1 MNGSRSISRRK
12 GYLLTALFAAVL
24 LAASSGTA
32 WAQQLDDISI
42 VLEPPRTMGEGSDAT
57 ITVRGTAVVEPTPQ
71 TGDVASDRVV
81 SVDLTLAT
89 SDAVPGSTP
98 GEFNEA
104 GQIDD
109 AGIVSNPR
117 VFLVFAQNTGSS
129 ARRRTAT
136 GTITVRANEDAD
148 AEHERVLVSGAASG
162 GGNAPTPA
170 PTPVSFTILDDETQT
185 YVLTLNDRI
194 HSSTNPPREG
204 EDIEV
209 TLEAKPV
216 HYEGGSTLTL
226 HLSKGG
232 GRAVGYAATGEG
244 ANSAGSIA
252 IGTNNPAGGNALGT
266 PVNTRSITIEQSH
279 DADNGDGNRETDVI
293 TLEAYSGPAGR
304 DSLADSLDIDVLD
317 IHMLPAASG
326 ITAVAKDE
334 DGNEVTEVVEGG
346 DPVYL
351 TITVDRGR
359 GSLDRITDEELTVDI
374 RPGDAG
380 QVADYDLSES
390 RIVLESRSSGKQ
402 TNDIDLEI
410 ELSAPSDE
418 DVGAEDLMLNLEVS
432 GDSEFGTETSTG
444 RFTIALVDSTMKQ
457 VEPKPQDEAYPA
469 IMTAMEEAAGDDGLN
484 PGESFSVMTS
494 DLFTVA
500 EGYTAAYGAS
510 VEGNGVSVSASGDSI
525 TVEAKSA
532 TDGAAKVT
540 VTATAKMAASSFIPS
555 QTVSNIAEIT
565 FPVTVVDKKLVVML
579 EMPDGVMN
587 GNIVEGSSY
596 DINVV
601 ANRAVSEDTEVM
613 ISRDRAGSDA
623 GDDDFSVGSATIM
636 AGEYSATAEL
646 MVTEDN
652 MPDGGAEGSMGE
664 VLVLFG
670 TVNGEQTNALT
681 FTIWDMAVPALPVI
695 AQLLLALF
703 MMAGGARL
711 YGRRQG

>member
-12 GYLLTALFAAVL
+12 GYLLAALAAAVL

-32 WAQQLDDISI
+32 WAQQLNDISI

-57 ITVRGTAVVEPTPQ
+57 ITVRGTAVVEPTPA

-104 GQIDD
+104 GQVDD
-109 AGIVSNPR
+109 AGIVANPR
-117 VFLVFAQNTGSS
+117 VQLVFAENTGST

-136 GTITVRANEDAD
+136 GTSTVRANEDAD
-148 AEHERVLVSGAASG
+148 AEHERVMVSGVASG
-162 GGNAPTPA
+162 GGNASTRA
-170 PTPVSFTILDDETQT
+170 PDAVSFSILDDETQK

-194 HSSTNPPREG
+194 HTSSNPPREG

-209 TLEAKPV
+209 TLKARPA

-226 HLSKGG
+226 QLSKGG
-232 GRAVGYAATGEG
+232 GRATGYAATGEG

-252 IGTNNPAGGNALGT
+252 IGTTNPDGGAAIAV
-266 PVNTRSITIEQSH
+266 VNTRSITIEQGH

-293 TLEAYSGPAGR
+293 TLEAHSGPAGR

-334 DGNEVTEVVEGG
+334 DGNVVTEVMEGG

-351 TITVDRGR
+351 TITVDRRR
-359 GSLDRITDEELTVDI
+359 GSLDGITGEELTVNI
-374 RPGDAG
+374 RPADRA

-390 RIVLESRSSGKQ
+390 RIVLESRSSGQQ
-402 TNDIDLEI
+402 TNDVDLEI
-410 ELSAPSDE
+410 GLSARSDE
-418 DVGAEDLMLNLEVS
+418 DVGMEYLMLNLEVS
-432 GDSEFGTETSTG
+432 GDSDIGTETSTG
-444 RFTIALVDSTMKQ
+444 TFTISLVDNTMKK
-457 VEPKPQDEAYPA
+457 VEPKSEEETYPA
-469 IMTAMEEAAGDDGLN
+469 IMAAIEAGAGAGGLN
-484 PGESFSVMTS
+484 PGESFTIMTS

-500 EGYTAAYGAS
+500 EGYTAAYAVSAEGGA
-510 VEGNGVSVSASGDSI
+510 VSVSASSD
-525 TVEAKSA
+525 SA
-532 TDGAAKVT
+532 TVTANEPGESKVT
-540 VTATAKMAASSFIPS
+540 VTATATMETSSFIPS

-565 FPVTVVDKKLVVML
+565 FPVTVADKVLVVTL

-613 ISRDRAGSDA
+613 ISRDRADSDA
-623 GDDDFSVGSATIM
+623 GDDDFSVSSATIM
-636 AGEYSATAEL
+636 AGDDSATAEM

-652 MPDGGAEGSMGE
+652 MPDSGAEGSMGE

-711 YGRRQG
+711 YRRRQG

>member
-1 MNGSRSISRRK
+1 MNGVRSISMRK
-12 GYLLTALFAAVL
+12 GYLMTALFAAVL

-32 WAQQLDDISI
+32 WPQQLDEISI

-104 GQIDD
+104 GQVDD

-117 VFLVFAQNTGSS
+117 VLLVFAQNTGSS

-279 DADNGDGNRETDVI
+279 DFDNGDGNRETDVI
-293 TLEAYSGPAGR
+293 SLEAYSGLAGR

-317 IHMLPAASG
+317 IHMLPAASD

-334 DGNEVTEVVEGG
+334 DGNEVTEVMEGG

-359 GSLDRITDEELTVDI
+359 GSLDGITGEELTVDI
-374 RPGDAG
+374 RPGNAG

-390 RIVLESRSSGKQ
+390 RIVLESRSSGQQ

-410 ELSAPSDE
+410 ELSARSDE
-418 DVGAEDLMLNLEVS
+418 DIGAEDLVLNLEVS
-432 GDSEFGTETSTG
+432 GDSDIGTESSTG
-444 RFTIALVDSTMKQ
+444 TFTISLVDSTMKQ
-457 VEPKPQDEAYPA
+457 VEPKSEDEAYPA
-469 IMTAMEEAAGDDGLN
+469 IMAAMEEAAGDDGLN
-484 PGESFSVMTS
+484 PGESFTIMTS

-500 EGYTAAYGAS
+500 EGYTAAYGVS
-510 VEGNGVSVSASGDSI
+510 VEGGAVSVSASSDSA
-525 TVEAKSA
+525 TVTAKSA
-532 TDGAAKVT
+532 GEAKVT
-540 VTATAKMAASSFIPS
+540 VTATAKMASSSFIPS

-565 FPVTVVDKKLVVML
+565 FPVTVVDKVLVVTL

-596 DINVV
+596 DINMV

-613 ISRDRAGSDA
+613 ISRDRADSDA
-623 GDDDFSVGSATIM
+623 GDDDFSVSSATIM
-636 AGEYSATAEL
+636 AGHDSATAEL

-652 MPDGGAEGSMGE
+652 MPDSGAEGSMGE

-703 MMAGGARL
+703 LMAGGARL

>member
-1 MNGSRSISRRK
+1 MNGVRSIFMRK
-12 GYLLTALFAAVL
+12 GYLMTALLAAVL

-32 WAQQLDDISI
+32 WAQQLDEISI

-57 ITVRGTAVVEPTPQ
+57 IAVRGTATVLPTPV
-71 TGDVASDRVV
+71 TGDVASNRVV

-98 GEFNEA
+98 GEFDEA
-104 GQIDD
+104 GQVND

-117 VFLVFAQNTGSS
+117 LQLVFAENAGST

-136 GTITVRANEDAD
+136 GTITVRSNEDAD

-162 GGNAPTPA
+162 GGNASTPA
-170 PTPVSFTILDDETQT
+170 PTPVSFSILDDETQT
-185 YVLTLNDRI
+185 YILTLNDRT
-194 HSSTNPPREG
+194 HTSTNPPREG

-209 TLEAKPV
+209 TLQAKPA

-226 HLSKGG
+226 HLRKGG
-232 GRAVGYAATGEG
+232 GRATGYTATGEG

-252 IGTNNPAGGNALGT
+252 IGTNNPAGGAAVDA
-266 PVNTRSITIEQSH
+266 VNTRAITIEQSH
-279 DADNGDGNRETDVI
+279 DFDNGDGNRETDVI

-317 IHMLPAASG
+317 IHMLPAASD

-334 DGNEVTEVVEGG
+334 DGNEVTEVMEGG
-346 DPVYL
+346 DPVFL

-359 GSLDRITDEELTVDI
+359 GSVDRTTAEELTVDI
-374 RPGDAG
+374 RPADAA

-390 RIVLESRSSGKQ
+390 RIVLESQSTGKQ

-410 ELSAPSDE
+410 ELTARSDE
-418 DVGAEDLMLNLEVS
+418 DIGAEDLVLNLEVS
-432 GDSEFGTETSTG
+432 GDSDIGTETSTG
-444 RFTIALVDSTMKQ
+444 TFTISLVDSTMKQ
-457 VEPKPQDEAYPA
+457 VEPKSQDDAYPA
-469 IMTAMEEAAGDDGLN
+469 IMTAIEEAAGDDGLN

-510 VEGNGVSVSASGDSI
+510 VEGSGVSVSASGDSI
-525 TVEAKSA
+525 IVEAKSA

-540 VTATAKMAASSFIPS
+540 VTATAKMASSSFIPS

-565 FPVTVVDKKLVVML
+565 FPVTVVDKVLVVTL

-636 AGEYSATAEL
+636 AGHDSATAEL

-652 MPDGGAEGSMGE
+652 MPDSGAEGSMGE

-681 FTIWDMAVPALPVI
+681 FTIWDQAVPALPLFG
-695 AQLLLALF
+695 QLLLALF
-703 MMAGGARL
+703 LMLGGARL
-711 YGRRQG
+711 YRRRQG

>member
-1 MNGSRSISRRK
+1 MNGVRSMPMRK
-12 GYLLTALFAAVL
+12 GYLMTALFAAVL
-24 LAASSGTA
+24 LAVSSGTA
-32 WAQQLDDISI
+32 WAQQLDEISI

-57 ITVRGTAVVEPTPQ
+57 IAVRGTATVLPTPV
-71 TGDVASDRVV
+71 TGDVASNRVV

-98 GEFNEA
+98 GEFDEA
-104 GQIDD
+104 GQVND

-117 VFLVFAQNTGSS
+117 LQLVFAENAGST

-136 GTITVRANEDAD
+136 GTITVRSNEDAD
-148 AEHERVLVSGAASG
+148 AEHERVMVSGAASG
-162 GGNAPTPA
+162 GGNASTPA
-170 PTPVSFTILDDETQT
+170 PTPVSFSILDDETQT

-194 HSSTNPPREG
+194 HTSTNPPREG

-209 TLEAKPV
+209 TLQAKPA

-226 HLSKGG
+226 HLRKGG
-232 GRAVGYAATGEG
+232 GRATDYTATGEG

-252 IGTNNPAGGNALGT
+252 IGTNNPAGGAAVDA
-266 PVNTRSITIEQSH
+266 VNTRAITIEQSH
-279 DADNGDGNRETDVI
+279 DFDNGDGNRETDVI

-304 DSLADSLDIDVLD
+304 DALADSLDIDVLD

-346 DPVYL
+346 DPVFL

-374 RPGDAG
+374 RPADAG

-410 ELSAPSDE
+410 ELSARSDE
-418 DVGAEDLMLNLEVS
+418 DIGAEDLVLNLEVS
-432 GDSEFGTETSTG
+432 GDSDIGTESSTG
-444 RFTIALVDSTMKQ
+444 TFTISLVGSTMKQ
-457 VEPKPQDEAYPA
+457 VEPKSEDEAYPA
-469 IMTAMEEAAGDDGLN
+469 IMAAMEEAAGDDGLN
-484 PGESFSVMTS
+484 PGESFTIMTS

-500 EGYTAAYGAS
+500 EGYTAAYGVS
-510 VEGNGVSVSASGDSI
+510 VEGGAVSVSASSDSA
-525 TVEAKSA
+525 TVTAKSA
-532 TDGAAKVT
+532 GEAKVT
-540 VTATAKMAASSFIPS
+540 VTATAKMASSSFIPS

-565 FPVTVVDKKLVVML
+565 FPVTVVDKVLVVTL

-596 DINVV
+596 DINVA

-613 ISRDRAGSDA
+613 ISRDRADSDA
-623 GDDDFSVGSATIM
+623 GDDDFSVGPATIM
-636 AGEYSATAEL
+636 AGDYSATAEL

-670 TVNGEQTNALT
+670 RVNGEQTNALT

-703 MMAGGARL
+703 LMAGGARL
-711 YGRRQG
+711 YRRRQG

>member
-1 MNGSRSISRRK
+1 M
-12 GYLLTALFAAVL
+12 
-24 LAASSGTA
+24 
-32 WAQQLDDISI
+32 
-42 VLEPPRTMGEGSDAT
+42 
-57 ITVRGTAVVEPTPQ
+57 
-71 TGDVASDRVV
+71 
-81 SVDLTLAT
+81 
-89 SDAVPGSTP
+89 
-98 GEFNEA
+98 
-104 GQIDD
+104 
-109 AGIVSNPR
+109 
-117 VFLVFAQNTGSS
+117 
-129 ARRRTAT
+129 
-136 GTITVRANEDAD
+136 
-148 AEHERVLVSGAASG
+148 
-162 GGNAPTPA
+162 
-170 PTPVSFTILDDETQT
+170 
-185 YVLTLNDRI
+185 
-194 HSSTNPPREG
+194 
-204 EDIEV
+204 
-209 TLEAKPV
+209 
-216 HYEGGSTLTL
+216 TL
-226 HLSKGG
+226 HLRKGG
-232 GRAVGYAATGEG
+232 GRATDYTATGEG

-266 PVNTRSITIEQSH
+266 PVNTRAITIEQSH
-279 DADNGDGNRETDVI
+279 DFDNGDGNRETDVI

-334 DGNEVTEVVEGG
+334 DGNEVTEIMEGG

-359 GSLDRITDEELTVDI
+359 GSLDRITNEELTVDI
-374 RPGDAG
+374 KPADAG

-402 TNDIDLEI
+402 TNDVDLEI

-418 DVGAEDLMLNLEVS
+418 DIGAEDLMLNLEVS

-457 VEPKPQDEAYPA
+457 VEPKSEDEAYPA
-469 IMTAMEEAAGDDGLN
+469 IMAAMEEAAGDDGLN
-484 PGESFSVMTS
+484 PGESFTIMTS

-500 EGYTAAYGAS
+500 EGYTAAYGVS
-510 VEGNGVSVSASGDSI
+510 VEGGAVSVSASSDSA
-525 TVEAKSA
+525 TVTAKSA
-532 TDGAAKVT
+532 GEAKVT
-540 VTATAKMAASSFIPS
+540 VTATAKMASSSFIPS
-555 QTVSNIAEIT
+555 QTVFNIAEIT
-565 FPVTVVDKKLVVML
+565 FPVTVVDKVLVVTL

-596 DINVV
+596 DINVA

-613 ISRDRAGSDA
+613 ISRDRADSDA
-623 GDDDFSVGSATIM
+623 DDDDFSVGSATIM
-636 AGEYSATAEL
+636 AGDYSATAEL

-670 TVNGEQTNALT
+670 RVNGEQTNALT
-681 FTIWDMAVPALPVI
+681 FTIWDMAVPALPLI
-695 AQLLLALF
+695 GQLLLALF

>member
-1 MNGSRSISRRK
+1 MNGVRSIPMRK
-12 GYLLTALFAAVL
+12 GYLTTALFAAVL
-24 LAASSGTA
+24 LAVSSGTA
-32 WAQQLDDISI
+32 WAQQLDEISI

-57 ITVRGTAVVEPTPQ
+57 IAVRGTATVLPTPV
-71 TGDVASDRVV
+71 TGDVASNRVV

-98 GEFNEA
+98 GEFDEA
-104 GQIDD
+104 GQVND

-117 VFLVFAQNTGSS
+117 LQLVFAENAGST

-136 GTITVRANEDAD
+136 GTITVRSNEDAD
-148 AEHERVLVSGAASG
+148 AEHERVMVSGAASG
-162 GGNAPTPA
+162 GGNASTPA
-170 PTPVSFTILDDETQT
+170 PTPVSFSILDDETQT
-185 YVLTLNDRI
+185 YVLILNDRI
-194 HSSTNPPREG
+194 HTSTNPPREG

-209 TLEAKPV
+209 TLQAKPA

-226 HLSKGG
+226 HLRKGG
-232 GRAVGYAATGEG
+232 GRATGYTATGEG

-252 IGTNNPAGGNALGT
+252 IGTNNPAGGAAVDA
-266 PVNTRSITIEQSH
+266 VNTRAITIEQSH
-279 DADNGDGNRETDVI
+279 DFDNGDGNRETDVI
-293 TLEAYSGPAGR
+293 TLEAHSGPAGR
-304 DSLADSLDIDVLD
+304 DALADSLDIDVLD

-374 RPGDAG
+374 RPADAG

-418 DVGAEDLMLNLEVS
+418 DIGAEDLMLNLEVS
-432 GDSEFGTETSTG
+432 GDSDIGTETSSG

-484 PGESFSVMTS
+484 PGESFTIMTS

-510 VEGNGVSVSASGDSI
+510 VEGGAVSVSAAGDSV
-525 TVEAKSA
+525 TVDAKSA
-532 TDGAAKVT
+532 VPREAKVT
-540 VTATAKMAASSFIPS
+540 VTATAKAATSSFTPS

-565 FPVTVVDKKLVVML
+565 F
-579 EMPDGVMN
+579 
-587 GNIVEGSSY
+587 
-596 DINVV
+596 
-601 ANRAVSEDTEVM
+601 
-613 ISRDRAGSDA
+613 SRD
-623 GDDDFSVGSATIM
+623 
-636 AGEYSATAEL
+636 
-646 MVTEDN
+646 
-652 MPDGGAEGSMGE
+652 GG
-664 VLVLFG
+664 
-670 TVNGEQTNALT
+670 
-681 FTIWDMAVPALPVI
+681 
-695 AQLLLALF
+695 
-703 MMAGGARL
+703 
-711 YGRRQG
+711 RQGAGR

>member
-1 MNGSRSISRRK
+1 MNGVRSISMRK
-12 GYLLTALFAAVL
+12 GYLLTTLFAAVL

-57 ITVRGTAVVEPTPQ
+57 TTVRGTAVVEPTPQ

-117 VFLVFAQNTGSS
+117 VLLVFAENTGSS

-148 AEHERVLVSGAASG
+148 AEHERVMVSGAASG
-162 GGNAPTPA
+162 GGNASTPA

-226 HLSKGG
+226 HLRKGG
-232 GRAVGYAATGEG
+232 GRATGYTATGEG

-252 IGTNNPAGGNALGT
+252 IGTNNPAGGNAFGT

-293 TLEAYSGPAGR
+293 SLEAYSGLAGR

-317 IHMLPAASG
+317 IHMLPAASD

-334 DGNEVTEVVEGG
+334 DGNEVTEVMEGG

-359 GSLDRITDEELTVDI
+359 GSLDGITGEELTVDI
-374 RPGDAG
+374 RPGNAG

-390 RIVLESRSSGKQ
+390 RIVLESRSSGQQ

-410 ELSAPSDE
+410 ELSARSD
-418 DVGAEDLMLNLEVS
+418 DDIGAEDLVLNLEVS
-432 GDSEFGTETSTG
+432 GDSDIGTESSTG
-444 RFTIALVDSTMKQ
+444 TFTISLVDSTMKQ
-457 VEPKPQDEAYPA
+457 VEPKSEDEAYPA
-469 IMTAMEEAAGDDGLN
+469 IMAAMEEAAGDDGLN
-484 PGESFSVMTS
+484 PGESFTIMTS

-500 EGYTAAYGAS
+500 EGYTAAYGVS
-510 VEGNGVSVSASGDSI
+510 VEGGAVSVSASSDSA
-525 TVEAKSA
+525 TVTAKSA
-532 TDGAAKVT
+532 GEAKVT
-540 VTATAKMAASSFIPS
+540 VTATAKMASSSFIPS
-555 QTVSNIAEIT
+555 QTVFNIAEIT
-565 FPVTVVDKKLVVML
+565 FPVTVVDKVLVVTL

-596 DINVV
+596 DINVA
-601 ANRAVSEDTEVM
+601 ANRAVSADTEVM
-613 ISRDRAGSDA
+613 INRDRAGSDA
-623 GDDDFSVGSATIM
+623 GDDDFSVSSATIM
-636 AGEYSATAEL
+636 AGHESATAEL

-652 MPDGGAEGSMGE
+652 MPDSGAEGSMGE

-670 TVNGEQTNALT
+670 MVNGEQTNALT
-681 FTIWDMAVPALPVI
+681 FTIWDQAVPALPLI
-695 AQLLLALF
+695 GQLLLALF

-711 YGRRQG
+711 YRRRQG

>member
-293 TLEAYSGPAGR
+293 TLEAYSGLAGR

-317 IHMLPAASG
+317 IHMLPAASD

-334 DGNEVTEVVEGG
+334 DGNEVTEVMEGG

-359 GSLDRITDEELTVDI
+359 GSLDGITGEELTVDI
-374 RPGDAG
+374 RPGNAG

-390 RIVLESRSSGKQ
+390 RIVLESRSSGQQ

-410 ELSAPSDE
+410 ELSARSDE
-418 DVGAEDLMLNLEVS
+418 DIGAEDLVLNLEVS
-432 GDSEFGTETSTG
+432 GDSDIGTESSTG
-444 RFTIALVDSTMKQ
+444 TFTISLVDSTMKQ
-457 VEPKPQDEAYPA
+457 VEPKSEDEAYPA
-469 IMTAMEEAAGDDGLN
+469 IMAAMEEAAGDDGLN
-484 PGESFSVMTS
+484 PGESFTIMTS

-500 EGYTAAYGAS
+500 EGYTAAYGVS
-510 VEGNGVSVSASGDSI
+510 VEGGAVSVSASSDSA
-525 TVEAKSA
+525 TVTAKSA
-532 TDGAAKVT
+532 GEAKVT
-540 VTATAKMAASSFIPS
+540 VTATAKMASSSFIPS

-565 FPVTVVDKKLVVML
+565 FPVTVVDKVLVVTL

-596 DINVV
+596 DINVA

-613 ISRDRAGSDA
+613 ISRDRADSDA
-623 GDDDFSVGSATIM
+623 GDDDFSVSSATIM
-636 AGEYSATAEL
+636 AGHESATAEL

-652 MPDGGAEGSMGE
+652 MPDSGAEGSMGE

>member
-1 MNGSRSISRRK
+1 MNGVRSIAMRK
-12 GYLLTALFAAVL
+12 GCLLTALFAAVL
-24 LAASSGTA
+24 LAVSSATA
-32 WAQQLDDISI
+32 WAQQLDEISI

-57 ITVRGTAVVEPTPQ
+57 IAVRGTATVLPTPV
-71 TGDVASDRVV
+71 TGDVASNRVV

-98 GEFNEA
+98 GEFDEA
-104 GQIDD
+104 GQVND

-117 VFLVFAQNTGSS
+117 LQLVFAENAGST

-136 GTITVRANEDAD
+136 GTITVRSNEDAD
-148 AEHERVLVSGAASG
+148 AEHERVMVSGAASG
-162 GGNAPTPA
+162 GGNASTPA
-170 PTPVSFTILDDETQT
+170 PTPVSFSILDDETQT

-194 HSSTNPPREG
+194 HTSTNPPREG

-209 TLEAKPV
+209 TLQAKPA

-226 HLSKGG
+226 HLRKGG
-232 GRAVGYAATGEG
+232 GRATGYTATGEG

-252 IGTNNPAGGNALGT
+252 IGTNNPAGGAAVDA
-266 PVNTRSITIEQSH
+266 VNTRAITIEQSH
-279 DADNGDGNRETDVI
+279 DFDNGDGNRETDVI
-293 TLEAYSGPAGR
+293 TLEAHSGPAGR
-304 DSLADSLDIDVLD
+304 DALADSLDIDVLD

-374 RPGDAG
+374 RPADAG

-418 DVGAEDLMLNLEVS
+418 DIGAEDLMLNLEVS
-432 GDSEFGTETSTG
+432 GDSDIGTETSSG

-469 IMTAMEEAAGDDGLN
+469 IMTAMEKAAGDDGLN
-484 PGESFSVMTS
+484 PGESFTIMTS

-510 VEGNGVSVSASGDSI
+510 VEGGAVSVSASGDSV
-525 TVEAKSA
+525 TVDAKSA
-532 TDGAAKVT
+532 GEAKVT

-613 ISRDRAGSDA
+613 ISRDRAASDA
-623 GDDDFSVGSATIM
+623 GDDDFSVSSATIM
-636 AGEYSATAEL
+636 AGDYSATAEL

-670 TVNGEQTNALT
+670 RVNGEQTNALT
-681 FTIWDMAVPALPVI
+681 FTIWDMAVPALPLI
-695 AQLLLALF
+695 GQLLLALF

-711 YGRRQG
+711 YRRRQG

>member
-1 MNGSRSISRRK
+1 MNGVRSISRRK
-12 GYLLTALFAAVL
+12 GYLLSALFAAVL

-32 WAQQLDDISI
+32 WAQQLDEISI

-117 VFLVFAQNTGSS
+117 VLLVFAENTGSS

-279 DADNGDGNRETDVI
+279 DFDNGDGNRETDVI
-293 TLEAYSGPAGR
+293 SLEAYSGLAGR

-317 IHMLPAASG
+317 IHMLPAASD

-334 DGNEVTEVVEGG
+334 DGNEVTEVMEGG

-359 GSLDRITDEELTVDI
+359 GSLDGITGEELTVDI
-374 RPGDAG
+374 RPGNAG

-390 RIVLESRSSGKQ
+390 RIVLESRSSGQQ

-410 ELSAPSDE
+410 ELSARSDE
-418 DVGAEDLMLNLEVS
+418 DIGAEDLVLNLEVS
-432 GDSEFGTETSTG
+432 GDSDIGTESSTG
-444 RFTIALVDSTMKQ
+444 TFTISLVDSTMKQ
-457 VEPKPQDEAYPA
+457 VEPKSEDEAYPA
-469 IMTAMEEAAGDDGLN
+469 IMAAMEEAAGDDGLN
-484 PGESFSVMTS
+484 PGESFTIMTS

-500 EGYTAAYGAS
+500 EGYTAAYGVS
-510 VEGNGVSVSASGDSI
+510 VEGGAVSVSASSDSA
-525 TVEAKSA
+525 TVTAKSA
-532 TDGAAKVT
+532 GEAKVT
-540 VTATAKMAASSFIPS
+540 VTATAKMASSSFIPS

-565 FPVTVVDKKLVVML
+565 FPVTVVDKVLVVTL

-596 DINVV
+596 DINMV

-613 ISRDRAGSDA
+613 ISRDRADSDA
-623 GDDDFSVGSATIM
+623 GDDDFSVSSATIM
-636 AGEYSATAEL
+636 AGHDSATAEL

-652 MPDGGAEGSMGE
+652 MPDSGAEGSMGE

-703 MMAGGARL
+703 LMAGGARL